1 MPFTYNTVGVSG
13 YSGAQSTSFAATYAN
28 SFTPGQAIYRS
39 TGGYA
44 LAQANAI
51 SSCDV
56 IGIVQS
62 ANSTSFTAVTN
73 GNITGLTGLTDA
85 TEYYL
90 SDQTA
95 GLLTTVPPSA
105 NGSIIKPLMI
115 STGTSTGV
123 VLEYPGVQ
131 IGATNYG
138 TSGYV
143 AKWTTNQSIGNSIV
157 QDNGIGI
164 TINGGSSAIGNL
176 TGGNFPVPGVYSGI
190 EGGYGCVEVVGT
202 SALGALVDFSI
213 PNIDNIARIIAF
225 APSNSM
231 TLGIAAATGGVAI
244 VSSGNV
250 GIGNLGGFGAFS
262 VPSPNAV
269 PSTLTVAGTIS
280 AQGWVNEMTV
290 TEYTTVSA
298 AAPGSTIQ
306 FDTLTQSVLLYTSN
320 VVNNWTLNVRGNSTT
335 PLSSIL
341 NVGQT
346 ITLTLMTSAAG
357 SGFYQTGMT
366 IDGATATAKW
376 QGGTAPSS
384 GDTSAMDIY
393 SYSITRVSATPSYV
407 VLASVAKF
415 A

>member
-1 MPFTYNTVGVSG
+1 MPTPFSYNFAGISGFSGFSGASNGSITATYNNT
-13 YSGAQSTSFAATYAN
+13 
-28 SFTPGQAIYRS
+28 FTPGQAIYRT

-56 IGIVQS
+56 IGIVQT
-62 ANSTSFTAVTN
+62 ANSTSFAAIAN
-73 GNITGLTGLTDA
+73 GTITGLTGLVDA

-95 GLLTTVPPSA
+95 GLLTSTAPSA
-105 NGSIIKPLMI
+105 NGSIIKPLLI
-115 STGTSTGV
+115 STSTSTGV
-123 VLEYPGVQ
+123 VVEYPGVQ
-131 IGATNYG
+131 IGATNSG
-138 TSGYV
+138 TSGYL
-143 AKWTTNQSIGNSIV
+143 AKWTGQAIGNSIV
-157 QDNGIGI
+157 QDSGTQVTIG
-164 TINGGSSAIGNL
+164 GNL
-176 TGGNFPVPGVYSGI
+176 
-190 EGGYGCVEVVGT
+190 
-202 SALGALVDFSI
+202 SA
-213 PNIDNIARIIAF
+213 
-225 APSNSM
+225 
-231 TLGIAAATGGVAI
+231 
-244 VSSGNV
+244 V
-250 GIGNLGGFGAFS
+250 GISATN
-262 VPSPNAV
+262 
-269 PSTLTVAGTIS
+269 LTVAGTIS
-280 AQGWVNEMTV
+280 AQGWVSEMTV

-298 AAPGSTIQ
+298 AAPGATVQ

-335 PLSSIL
+335 PLSSVL
-341 NVGQT
+341 NTGQT

-357 SGFYQTGMT
+357 SGYYQTGMT

-384 GDTSAMDIY
+384 GDTSAFDIY